1 MDAIVASLPPATVAD
16 LAGLCPREA
25 AESVASFLTRET
37 ASGSTLFA
45 ETVAPLTDPAGPA
58 SKSAR
63 RAAEFKAR
71 ARDAFVRNRF
81 EEALQHVTTALTF
94 APDDARRAAPRA
106 SPPEEESVPSRAS
119 TPTPGSLRN
128 DRAAVLLRL
137 AAEHKSEAQ
146 DRLLF
151 ATFARLALRDASV
164 AVTSN
169 PKCAKARLRVGVAAR
184 ALEEIETATSAF
196 RDALRLIST
205 NDPARV
211 SIAKRL
217 AEAER
222 ALSKT
227 PKSVATRSV
236 AASGVT
242 TIENTTNRVD
252 KQKKVDVRLTPD
264 AGLGVFASK
273 TRNGGLEPGDVVIED
288 EPAVASVLNKAFRA
302 TRCHFCHRAVSVA
315 PTPCRFCVVS
325 IYCDETCRDSDVA
338 HNSLECGENDSGCW
352 WMALPAETRLAT
364 RLVFFSGGEDTR
376 TTPLHRRWADFDADA
391 RARLTVTAVVA
402 SFCVRRGRKSAD
414 LSKKDFSP
422 GAVLEA
428 TCVVLGNAFAVKS
441 CGSHPSHVASATTP
455 DPRSAEVTRLADLV
469 ASLDQKKN
477 PHPTPA
483 AYLDAWQ
490 ILSEEAQPVAL
501 ATFAKTSRLNH
512 SCDPNAHVELALGP
526 PIPIRPNS
534 GSGPEPSFHVRAT
547 TRATRR
553 CALHEELRVSY
564 GPVLGSAPSET
575 RRERLNASHGF
586 VCACD
591 GCLREKNKNAE
602 EPFFSRIESGD
613 DDAIVRR
620 WDDTIDDAR
629 LAFESCDDDTS
640 ALNPDS
646 AQTKEKHLRR
656 LEAIISAMRAMC
668 ADAIQR
674 DDVQVRDSAFFF
686 RVRKTLAEA
695 LDARALG
702 LVTVAAVCEAAS
714 SAREALDILVLD
726 LGYPEGDSL
735 TIALERARVAA
746 LELACGDD
754 GSPRKREK
762 NAMALLRRARLV
774 LTAALGGGTDDT
786 AFSKTS
792 LSFSLPS
799 DSACSSCADGS
810 LERRALFVV
819 DALLASRSERDASGE
834 DETGALYELD

>member
-119 TPTPGSLRN
+119 TPTSGSLRN

-184 ALEEIETATSAF
+184 ALDEIETATSAF

-205 NDPARV
+205 TDPARV

-227 PKSVATRSV
+227 PKSVAAS
-236 AASGVT
+236 SGVT
-242 TIENTTNRVD
+242 SGVTMIENTANRVD

-273 TRNGGLEPGDVVIED
+273 TRNGGLEPGDVVIDD

-325 IYCDETCRDSDVA
+325 IYCDEACRDSDVA
-338 HNSLECGENDSGCW
+338 HNNLECGENDSGCW

-364 RLVFFSGGEDTR
+364 RLVFFSDGEDTR

-391 RARLTVTAVVA
+391 RARLAATAVVA
-402 SFCVRRGRKSAD
+402 SFCVKRGASAD
-414 LSKKDFSP
+414 LSKEKKDFSP

-441 CGSHPSHVASATTP
+441 CSHPSRVASATTP
-455 DPRSAEVTRLADLV
+455 DPRSAEVTRLANLV
-469 ASLDQKKN
+469 ASLDTKKN

-483 AYLDAWQ
+483 AYLDAWR

-501 ATFAKTSRLNH
+501 ATFSLTSRLNH

-526 PIPIRPNS
+526 LMPTRPGS

-553 CALHEELRVSY
+553 CAPHEELRVSY

-591 GCLREKNKNAE
+591 GCLREKNAE
-602 EPFFSRIESGD
+602 EPSRIESGD
-613 DDAIVRR
+613 DDDAITRR
-620 WDDTIDDAR
+620 WDDIIDDAR
-629 LAFESCDDDTS
+629 LAFESCDDDTP

-646 AQTKEKHLRR
+646 AQTKKKHLRR
-656 LEAIISAMRAMC
+656 LEAIISAARAR
-668 ADAIQR
+668 ADAMQR
-674 DDVQVRDSAFFF
+674 DDVRDSAFFF

-702 LVTVAAVCEAAS
+702 LVTVSAVGEAAS
-714 SAREALDILVLD
+714 SAREALDILTRD

-754 GSPRKREK
+754 GSSRKREK

-774 LTAALGGGTDDT
+774 LTAALGGGTDDA
-786 AFSKTS
+786 AFSKSS
-792 LSFSLPS
+792 LCLRS
-799 DSACSSCADGS
+799 DWACSSCADGS

-819 DALLASRSERDASGE
+819 DALLASRSEEDASGD
-834 DETGALYELD
+834 DENENGALYELD

>member
-81 EEALQHVTTALTF
+81 EEALQHVTTALPF

-137 AAEHKSEAQ
+137 AAERLEAQ

-184 ALEEIETATSAF
+184 ALDEIETATSAF

-205 NDPARV
+205 TDPARV

-227 PKSVATRSV
+227 PKSVAAS
-236 AASGVT
+236 SGVT
-242 TIENTTNRVD
+242 SGVTMIENTANRVD
-252 KQKKVDVRLTPD
+252 TQKKVDVRLTPD

-273 TRNGGLEPGDVVIED
+273 TRNGGLEPGDVVIDD

-325 IYCDETCRDSDVA
+325 IYCDEACRDSDVA
-338 HNSLECGENDSGCW
+338 HNNLECGENDSGCW

-364 RLVFFSGGEDTR
+364 RLVFFSDGEDTR

-391 RARLTVTAVVA
+391 RARLAATAVVA
-402 SFCVRRGRKSAD
+402 SFCVKRGASAD
-414 LSKKDFSP
+414 LSKEKKDFSP

-441 CGSHPSHVASATTP
+441 CSHPSRVASATTP
-455 DPRSAEVTRLADLV
+455 DPRSAEVTRLANLV
-469 ASLDQKKN
+469 ASLDTKKN

-501 ATFAKTSRLNH
+501 ATFSLTSRLNH

-526 PIPIRPNS
+526 LTPTRPNS

-553 CALHEELRVSY
+553 CAPHEELRVSY

-613 DDAIVRR
+613 DDDAITRR
-620 WDDTIDDAR
+620 WDDIIDDAR
-629 LAFESCDDDTS
+629 ASFESFFCDDDTS
-640 ALNPDS
+640 ARAPDS
-646 AQTKEKHLRR
+646 AQTKKKHLRR
-656 LEAIISAMRAMC
+656 LEAIISARQL
-668 ADAIQR
+668 QR
-674 DDVQVRDSAFFF
+674 G
-686 RVRKTLAEA
+686 
-695 LDARALG
+695 DARAFE
-702 LVTVAAVCEAAS
+702 C
-714 SAREALDILVLD
+714 
-726 LGYPEGDSL
+726 
-735 TIALERARVAA
+735 
-746 LELACGDD
+746 
-754 GSPRKREK
+754 
-762 NAMALLRRARLV
+762 
-774 LTAALGGGTDDT
+774 
-786 AFSKTS
+786 
-792 LSFSLPS
+792 
-799 DSACSSCADGS
+799 
-810 LERRALFVV
+810 
-819 DALLASRSERDASGE
+819 
-834 DETGALYELD
+834 